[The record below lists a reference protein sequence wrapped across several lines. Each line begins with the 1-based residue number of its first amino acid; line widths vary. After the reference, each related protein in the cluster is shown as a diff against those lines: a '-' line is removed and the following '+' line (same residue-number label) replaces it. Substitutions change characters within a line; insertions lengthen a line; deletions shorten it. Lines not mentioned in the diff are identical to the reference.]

1 MNPILVALDVDT
13 TAQALAAAHTVR
25 GHVGGLKIGKQLFT
39 SEGPTLVRE
48 LAARGDRVFL
58 DLKYHDIPNT
68 VAGAV
73 RAATALGVW
82 MVNVHA
88 SGGLKMMQAAR
99 QAAEEAAGHQD
110 QRPLVIAVTVLTSM
124 DDEALASVG
133 VSRSLAEQVGALAAM
148 AQDAGLDGVVA
159 SPQEIGVIRA
169 RCGASLSDRHT
180 WHPQRPSHRRRRSGA
195 HVVGR
200 RGHGRR
206 RELSGDWATDST
218 SVGPW
223 KGRGGDQTL
232 IADCRLT
239 IATNKTGRAE
249 GKPECHRRSSV
260 QASIYFAVITKC
272 PRRFCDQHDSASS
285 VQKGVSLP
293 LLIVRMRSALMPRLT
308 R

>member
-88 SGGLKMMQAAR
+88 CGGLKMMQAAR

-133 VSRSLAEQVGALAAM
+133 VSRPLAEQVGALAAM

-169 RCGASLSDRHT
+169 RCGPGFQIVT
-180 WHPQRPSHRRRRSGA
+180 PGIRSGPA
-195 HVVGR
+195 IAGDDQARTLSAAEAMAAGANYLVIGR
-200 RGHGRR
+200 PILRALDPGGQRGEIAR
-206 RELSGDWATDST
+206 
-218 SVGPW
+218 
-223 KGRGGDQTL
+223 TL
-232 IADCRLT
+232 TNDRLT
-239 IATNKTGRAE
+239 NDE
-249 GKPECHRRSSV
+249 
-260 QASIYFAVITKC
+260 
-272 PRRFCDQHDSASS
+272 
-285 VQKGVSLP
+285 
-293 LLIVRMRSALMPRLT
+293 
-308 R
+308 